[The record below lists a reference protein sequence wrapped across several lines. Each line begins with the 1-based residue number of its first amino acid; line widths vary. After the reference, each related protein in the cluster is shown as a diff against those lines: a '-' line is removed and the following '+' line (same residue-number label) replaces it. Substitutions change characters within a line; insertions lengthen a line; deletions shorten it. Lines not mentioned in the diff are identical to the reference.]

1 MIVSKGGQNYMVT
14 AITTSKRGPL
24 LPIVSLTDG
33 GKNFAVMLSGRHPIA
48 DAVQFSDIQIRSEHP
63 DLIKNTEFRYVLKST
78 KDEETLTVPR
88 DEFVRFRSFIF
99 LIYV

>member
-1 MIVSKGGQNYMVT
+1 MIVSKGGQNYMVI
-14 AITTSKRGPL
+14 AITTRGSLWPL
-24 LPIVSLTDG
+24 VSLADG
-33 GKNFAVMLSGRHPIA
+33 GENFAMILPDHTGRHPIA

-88 DEFVRFRSFIF
+88 GEFVRFRSFVF
-99 LIYV
+99 